1 MAARTNNTQVLANI
15 KALEANAIDAVK
27 AIEVGYAGAS
37 DAIIAFTI
45 GCRGQTPAIFEA
57 GLSRIVDAAP
67 GIARITIR
75 ACCSYARRGFAAAA
89 YCSALGGGVG
99 G

>member
-1 MAARTNNTQVLANI
+1 MAARTNNTQVLANLR
-15 KALEANAIDAVK
+15 ALEANAIEVVK
-27 AIEVGYAGAS
+27 AIDNQYSEAS

-57 GLSRIVDAAP
+57 GLARIADAAP

-75 ACCSYARRGFAAAA
+75 ACCSYARRGFAAA
-89 YCSALGGGVG
+89 G
-99 G
+99 

>member
-1 MAARTNNTQVLANI
+1 MAARTNNLTVLANI
-15 KALEANAIDAVK
+15 KALEANAVSAVQS
-27 AIEVGYAGAS
+27 IEVGYAGVS

-57 GLSRIVDAAP
+57 GLARIADAAP

-75 ACCSYARRGFAAAA
+75 ACCSYARRGFVAA
-89 YCSALGGGVG
+89 G
-99 G
+99 